1 MFNAGRMNIPP
12 YRISLSGG
20 GIKGFAHVGVLEA
33 LDAQGLLK
41 NVKEYIGISAGA
53 LCALCLSI
61 GCSLPELRQIV
72 LLLDFGL
79 IRDVDPETAFNFT
92 ETFGIDT
99 GANVKKLLSVILR
112 GKKLNPQCT
121 FAELEAR
128 KLGPSL
134 RVIATNINTCRGQEF
149 SAKVSPNSHVA
160 FAVQASMSI
169 PIYFTPMR
177 DLNSGHLFL
186 DGGVICSSPFNYL
199 SDEEKR
205 YTLSIVFGDAHK
217 PSETITSLYGFIAQ
231 LYYSSDY
238 ERSVGL
244 KESWPANTLSVPCD
258 GITAIDFEA
267 NMEEKEAIIAAGYK
281 AAVRFLSTPGR
292 PPVRRF
298 SIP

>member
-1 MFNAGRMNIPP
+1 MTIPP

-33 LDAQGLLK
+33 LNEHGLLSS
-41 NVKEYIGISAGA
+41 VKEYIGISAGA
-53 LCALCLSI
+53 LCALCLSV
-61 GCSLPELRQIV
+61 GCSLPELRRIV

-92 ETFGIDT
+92 ETFGIDS

-112 GKKLNPQCT
+112 GKKLGPHCT
-121 FAELEAR
+121 FAELEAK

-134 RVIATNINTCRGQEF
+134 RVVATNINTCRAQEF
-149 SAKVSPNSHVA
+149 SAKLSPSCEVA

-177 DLNSGHLFL
+177 DPVSGHLFL
-186 DGGVICSSPFNYL
+186 DGGVICSSPFKYL
-199 SDEEKR
+199 SEEEKPH
-205 YTLSIVFGDAHK
+205 TLSVVFGDGHK
-217 PSETITSLYGFIAQ
+217 PTERIDSLYGFMAQ

-238 ERSVGL
+238 ERSLGL

-258 GITAIDFEA
+258 GINAIDFEA
-267 NMEEKEAIIAAGYK
+267 NTQEKEAIITAGYK
-281 AAVRFLSTPGR
+281 AALRFLSTPGK

-298 SIP
+298 SIA